1 MIIIVILRTIQINDM
16 HNLIKR
22 EYLSVNKT
30 QDKAPY
36 LNYYM
41 NIN

>member
-1 MIIIVILRTIQINDM
+1 MIIIVILRTIQTNDM

-30 QDKAPY
+30 EDKHHIPDII
-36 LNYYM
+36 